1 VRNVAPVST
10 TGDIAPWIICQTGSY
25 RSSRLPL
32 GSALGS
38 RSFPFAGSPGYSTA
52 HCGRARSEHFRPD
65 VRRCG
70 KDRLRFQFRQGDVA
84 FRAHPRTPADIALIL
99 TRFNAVPV
107 ASGMVCS
114 QALRTESGT
123 RGRSSTLK

>member
-1 VRNVAPVST
+1 MDNLPDWVVSIIAVAV
-10 TGDIAPWIICQTGSY
+10 G
-25 RSSRLPL
+25 L
-32 GSALGS
+32 
-38 RSFPFAGSPGYSTA
+38 SPGLAILSVRRIA
-52 HCGRARSEHFRPD
+52 RLLHRALWSRPKEHFRPD